1 MEINFNV
8 VRGVVVVVVL
18 VLVSIKTFG
27 VVSRSFSAV
36 FVDGGGA
43 LRVVCNLVVV
53 AGVLLVVAFIF
64 VDGDSVVTAACD
76 DTASFVVLSRSVVV
90 PWHGARHE
98 KGANEIRKLCVN
110 LKFL

>member
-1 MEINFNV
+1 MEINFSV

-43 LRVVCNLVVV
+43 LRVVCNLVV

-64 VDGDSVVTAACD
+64 VDGDSVVTADCD

-90 PWHGARHE
+90 GA
-98 KGANEIRKLCVN
+98 
-110 LKFL
+110 